1 MNASG
6 KVSMKRNVSISQV
19 LAGPLSLSGDPTC
32 GALGLGKQHVLVVNS
47 LEWAAPDIPVVIF
60 AI

>member
-1 MNASG
+1 
-6 KVSMKRNVSISQV
+6 MKRNVSISRV
-19 LAGPLSLSGDPTC
+19 LARPLSLSGDPTC

-47 LEWAAPDIPVVIF
+47 LEWAAPGIPVVIF